1 MVISRKVNIGESL
14 HLCDMCK
21 DRKSEV
27 VVVMLER
34 REGDVGRIE
43 TGHEV

>member
-1 MVISRKVNIGESL
+1 
-14 HLCDMCK
+14 MCK